1 MLNHE
6 RPQPMAGGAVDGS
19 GRDHST
25 ALVSIEQKSLAEVLA
40 KLEPLLFRLAAA
52 LDRQTQPA
60 PKLAYRE
67 REVARLFG
75 VSVTHWQRAVH
86 RGEAPQ
92 ADLRMGQIKLC
103 SHDRIT
109 AWIQAGGRQ

>member
-1 MLNHE
+1 
-6 RPQPMAGGAVDGS
+6 MAAEGVGA
-19 GRDHST
+19 
-25 ALVSIEQKSLAEVLA
+25 SILPSDRNTDPTTTTPADPSAIEPASLAAVLT
-40 KLEPLLFRLAAA
+40 RLAAV
-52 LDRQTQPA
+52 LDRQAQPL
-60 PKLAYRE
+60 PRLAYRE

-92 ADLRMGQIKLC
+92 ADLGMGRIKLW

-109 AWIQAGGRQ
+109 AWIQAGGRP